1 MKQRIVDLS
10 ITWGWGRC
18 LDSIERAAASYNG
31 KLEATVVLN
40 RCTDRTKQVAESY
53 NCVTITEDSK
63 NLSKIR
69 NAGVRSARAE
79 IAVTIDTDSWMAWA
93 ETLPEKLPAKKRKGA
108 LMVDVQ
114 TEIIINCSQT
124 HISSAPRRIVVWLA
138 TVRLHQC
145 KSTTA

>member
-1 MKQRIVDLS
+1 M
-10 ITWGWGRC
+10 
-18 LDSIERAAASYNG
+18 
-31 KLEATVVLN
+31 LEN
-40 RCTDRTKQVAESY
+40 CRQDMTK
-53 NCVTITEDSK
+53 
-63 NLSKIR
+63 
-69 NAGVRSARAE
+69 GE
-79 IAVTIDTDSWMAWA
+79 IAVTIDADSWMAWA

-145 KSTTA
+145 KIHNRMRLWIFAVLVCLNN